1 MFENQ
6 RASRE
11 HSVQVFADAAV
22 EFLQEQKGGSPF
34 LCSMAFNGQ
43 HDSRIAPK
51 ECRTRFDGREPPA
64 PGNFLPV
71 HPFNNGEMTVRDEA
85 LVPWPRSPEIV
96 RQHLADY
103 FACIEFMDAQI
114 ARLLAALKASGQG
127 EKTIV
132 VFASDHGLAIG
143 SHGLFGKQNLYEHSM
158 RAPLVLAGPGI
169 PPGRQSA
176 ALCYLADIFPT
187 LGALAGLPAPEESEG
202 RSLAPGL
209 AGNVGTPREAILTA
223 FAKVQRAVREDRW
236 KLIGYPQINRT
247 QLFDLKADPLE
258 MRDLAADPQQAAEVQ
273 RMTALLR
280 REQELA
286 GDTQP
291 LNSATPQP
299 AEFDFSQARR
309 KGRARAGE

>member
-1 MFENQ
+1 M
-6 RASRE
+6 
-11 HSVQVFADAAV
+11 
-22 EFLQEQKGGSPF
+22 
-34 LCSMAFNGQ
+34 
-43 HDSRIAPK
+43 
-51 ECRTRFDGREPPA
+51 
-64 PGNFLPV
+64 
-71 HPFNNGEMTVRDEA
+71 
-85 LVPWPRSPEIV
+85 
-96 RQHLADY
+96 
-103 FACIEFMDAQI
+103 
-114 ARLLAALKASGQG
+114 
-127 EKTIV
+127 
-132 VFASDHGLAIG
+132 
-143 SHGLFGKQNLYEHSM
+143 
-158 RAPLVLAGPGI
+158 
-169 PPGRQSA
+169 
-176 ALCYLADIFPT
+176 
-187 LGALAGLPAPEESEG
+187 PAPEGSEG

-247 QLFDLKADPLE
+247 QLFDLRADPLE